1 MLGRIR
7 RRLTLGYVGVFGL
20 ILAFLGV
27 VAVAGF
33 SRALTVQQDDLL
45 TQEAKDQA
53 ANLTEGERREV
64 LASGSAEFTWIAL
77 DLDGRVADSDPI
89 AEELGLPSN
98 ELASEALREDGAVS
112 ATIQSSKGR
121 VRAVS
126 MPLREESGEMVGVIQ
141 YARSLEEVRSTVN
154 GLILVLLPLGLGGL
168 VLATVGGLYMS
179 GRAVR
184 PIGEAFERQRSFVAN
199 ASHELKTP
207 ITLIR
212 ADTEVVLDR
221 GRVHPE
227 DRELIEHALVETDKM
242 NGLLSDL
249 LLVAR
254 LDAGKLEMDMEPFDL
269 MATLLE
275 EAERFGVRAA
285 AMGIRFDIPTT
296 GKLPAIGDRGRTHQI
311 LAVLFD
317 NAVRFTPPGGLIT
330 ASGTLHDR
338 WAEIGVTDTGPGIPP
353 EHLSRVFDRFYRGD
367 AARTRAEG
375 GTGLGLAI
383 ARDLAHAQ
391 GGQLIAESGKNGG
404 ATFRLRLPASSRTE
418 RVTP

>member
-1 MLGRIR
+1 MLGRSR
-7 RRLTLGYVGVFGL
+7 RRLTLGYVGVFAL

-27 VAVAGF
+27 VAVAAF
-33 SRALTVQQDDLL
+33 SRALTVQQDYLL

-77 DLDGRVADSDPI
+77 DLDGSVTDSDPI
-89 AEELGLPSN
+89 AKDLGLPSS
-98 ELASEALREDGAVS
+98 ELASESLEEGGVVS

-126 MPLREESGEMVGVIQ
+126 MPLREESGELVGVIQ
-141 YARSLEEVRSTVN
+141 YARSLEEVRSNVN

-184 PIGEAFERQRSFVAN
+184 PIDESFERQRAFVAN

-212 ADTEVVLDR
+212 ADAEVVLDR

-254 LDAGKLEMDMEPFDL
+254 LDAGKLEMSTKPFDL
-269 MATLLE
+269 MTTLLE

-285 AMGIRFDIPTT
+285 AKGIRFDIPTT
-296 GKLPAIGDRGRTHQI
+296 GKLPVNGDQRRTSQI
-311 LAVLFD
+311 IAVLFD
-317 NAVRFTPPGGLIT
+317 NAVRFTPRGGRVT
-330 ASGTLHDR
+330 ASGSIHDR
-338 WAEIGVTDTGPGIPP
+338 WAEVSVTDTGPGIPP
-353 EHLSRVFDRFYRGD
+353 EHLARIFDRFYRGD
-367 AARTRAEG
+367 AARTRAGG

-383 ARDLAHAQ
+383 ARDLARAQ
-391 GGQLIAESGKNGG
+391 HGELTAESGENGG
-404 ATFRLRLPASSRTE
+404 ATFRLRLPSS
-418 RVTP
+418 

>member
-1 MLGRIR
+1 MLGGIR
-7 RRLTLGYVGVFGL
+7 RRLTLGYVGVFTL

-27 VAVAGF
+27 VAVAAF
-33 SRALTVQQDDLL
+33 ARALTVQQDDLL

-53 ANLTEGERREV
+53 ANLTEGEKREV

-77 DLDGRVADSDPI
+77 DLEGRVTDSDPI
-89 AEELGLPSN
+89 AEALGLPSS
-98 ELASEALREDGAVS
+98 ELASEALEDDGLVS
-112 ATIQSSKGR
+112 ATIQSPKGR

-126 MPLREESGEMVGVIQ
+126 MPLREESGEVVGVIQ
-141 YARSLEEVRSTVN
+141 YARSLEEVRSAVN

-179 GRAVR
+179 ARAVR
-184 PIGEAFERQRSFVAN
+184 PIDESFERQRAFVAN

-212 ADTEVVLDR
+212 ADTEMVLDR
-221 GRVHPE
+221 GRLHPE
-227 DRELIEHALVETDKM
+227 DQELIEHALVETDKM

-254 LDAGKLEMDMEPFDL
+254 LDAGKLEMSTKPFDL
-269 MATLLE
+269 MTTLLE

-285 AMGIRFDIPTT
+285 AKGIRFDIPTT
-296 GKLPAIGDRGRTHQI
+296 GKVPASGDKDRTSQI

-317 NAVRFTPPGGLIT
+317 NAVRFTPPGGRIT
-330 ASGTLHDR
+330 ASGKLRDR
-338 WAEIGVTDTGPGIPP
+338 WAEITVTDTGPGIPS
-353 EHLSRVFDRFYRGD
+353 EYLSRIFDRFYRGD
-367 AARTRAEG
+367 AARTRAGG

-391 GGQLIAESGKNGG
+391 GGQLTAESGNTGG
-404 ATFRLRLPASSRTE
+404 ATFRLRLPLS
-418 RVTP
+418 